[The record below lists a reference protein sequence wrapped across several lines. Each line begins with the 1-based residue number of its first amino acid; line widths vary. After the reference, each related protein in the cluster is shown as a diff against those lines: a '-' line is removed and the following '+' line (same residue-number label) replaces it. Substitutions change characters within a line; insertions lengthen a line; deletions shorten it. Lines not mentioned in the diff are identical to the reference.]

1 MLLARFRD
9 SYCGS
14 DPSEKSP
21 DRRTSKDSIPWFCP
35 EIGPLEREYV
45 LQVLDSNYLNEGDVT
60 ARFEQKLAEFLGV
73 RHCVAVTSGTAAL
86 TLALMALG
94 IGHGDEVIVPDF
106 TFIATANAVRLAG
119 ADVKLVDIEPGRFTL
134 DIEKVARAIG
144 RRTKAILAVDVNG
157 RGASYGDLE
166 GIAAQKGL
174 FLLCDSAEALGSR
187 YGDRC
192 LGTFGD
198 AGCFSF
204 SANKTL
210 TTGQGGLIATANTDV
225 YHRLLELK
233 DQGRRARGTGGD
245 DLHPVM
251 GYNFKFTNLQA
262 AVGLAQFDKL
272 RERLAHAN
280 QREHW
285 YIERLRNR
293 PGLVLPSL
301 NNRAGEVTQWTD
313 LLVADRAIVE
323 TAFRQDGIG
332 FRCFW
337 HPLHR
342 QGPYAADDADFRTSI
357 EISRRGLWLPS
368 SFSLTEEQAE
378 RTVEVLRRVPGHG

>member
-1 MLLARFRD
+1 MLLARSRD
-9 SYCGS
+9 SYCGNDRP
-14 DPSEKSP
+14 DPTPEGCATNDP
-21 DRRTSKDSIPWFCP
+21 IPWFCP
-35 EIGPLEREYV
+35 EIGPRERELV
-45 LQVLDSNYLNEGDVT
+45 SQVLESQYLNEGDVT
-60 ARFEQKLAEFLGV
+60 KRFEQILADFLGV

-119 ADVKLVDIEPGRFTL
+119 ADVKLVDIEPAQFTL
-134 DIEKVARAIG
+134 DAEKVLQAIS

-166 GIAAQKGL
+166 TIAAQKGL
-174 FLLCDSAEALGSR
+174 YLLCDAAEALGSR
-187 YGDRC
+187 YKDRY

-204 SANKTL
+204 SANKTI
-210 TTGQGGLIATANTDV
+210 TTGQGGLIATADTEV

-233 DQGRRARGTGGD
+233 DQGRRTRGTGGD

-262 AVGLAQFDKL
+262 AVGLAQFEKL
-272 RERLAHAN
+272 RERLDHAR
-280 QREHW
+280 QREEW
-285 YIERLRNR
+285 YLQRLGNHPR
-293 PGLVLPSL
+293 LVLPSR
-301 NNRAGEVTQWTD
+301 NNREGEVTQWTD
-313 LLVADRAIVE
+313 LLADDRNAVE
-323 TAFRQDGIG
+323 AALRKAGIG

-342 QGPYAADDADFRTSI
+342 QGPYAAEDEDFTQSI
-357 EISRRGLWLPS
+357 ETSRNGLWLPS
-368 SFSLTEEQAE
+368 SFSLTEEQGE
-378 RTVEVLRRVPGHG
+378 RTAEVLRRLPGHA

>member
-1 MLLARFRD
+1 MGRL
-9 SYCGS
+9 
-14 DPSEKSP
+14 EK
-21 DRRTSKDSIPWFCP
+21 
-35 EIGPLEREYV
+35 EYV
-45 LQVLDSNYLNEGDVT
+45 SQVIDSNYLNEGDVT
-60 ARFEQKLAEFLGV
+60 ARFEQKLADFLGV

-119 ADVKLVDIEPGRFTL
+119 ADVKLVDIEPARFTV
-134 DIEKVARAIG
+134 DVEKVLQAIS

-157 RGASYGDLE
+157 RGASYEDLE
-166 GIAAQKGL
+166 TIAAQKGL
-174 FLLCDSAEALGSR
+174 YLLCDAAEALGSR
-187 YGDRC
+187 YRDRY

-204 SANKTL
+204 SANKTI
-210 TTGQGGLIATANTDV
+210 TTGQGGLIATANTEV

-233 DQGRRARGTGGD
+233 DQGRRTRGTGGD

-262 AVGLAQFDKL
+262 AVGLAQFEKL
-272 RERLAHAN
+272 RERLDHARWREERYIQRLGN
-280 QREHW
+280 QPRW
-285 YIERLRNR
+285 
-293 PGLVLPSL
+293 GLPSR
-301 NNRAGEVTQWTD
+301 NNREGEVTQWTD
-313 LLVADRAIVE
+313 LLADDRKSIEA
-323 TAFRQDGIG
+323 AFRQAGIG

-342 QGPYAADDADFRTSI
+342 QGPYAADDADFATSI
-357 EISRRGLWLPS
+357 ETSQKGLWLPS
-368 SFSLTEEQAE
+368 SFSLTEEQVD
-378 RTVEVLRRVPGHG
+378 RTAEVLRRLPGHA

>member
-1 MLLARFRD
+1 M
-9 SYCGS
+9 GS
-14 DPSEKSP
+14 
-21 DRRTSKDSIPWFCP
+21 
-35 EIGPLEREYV
+35 LEREYV

-94 IGHGDEVIVPDF
+94 IGHGDEVIVPDI

-119 ADVKLVDIEPGRFTL
+119 ADVNLVDIEPERFTL
-134 DIEKVARAIG
+134 DVEKVARAIS
-144 RRTKAILAVDVNG
+144 RRTKAIIAVDVNG
-157 RGASYGDLE
+157 RGASYGELE
-166 GIAAQKGL
+166 TIAAQNGL
-174 FLLCDSAEALGSR
+174 LLLCDAAEALGSH

-210 TTGQGGLIATANTDV
+210 TTGQGGVIATGNTDV

-233 DQGRRARGTGGD
+233 DQGRRTRGTGGD

-262 AVGLAQFDKL
+262 AVGLAQFEKL
-272 RERLAHAN
+272 RERLAHAK
-280 QREHW
+280 QREDW
-285 YIERLRNR
+285 YIERLQNL

-301 NNRAGEVTQWTD
+301 NNRVGEVTQWTD
-313 LLVADRAIVE
+313 LLVADRKLVE
-323 TAFRQDGIG
+323 AAFRQAGIG

-342 QGPYAADDADFRTSI
+342 QVPYAADDADFSASI
-357 EISRRGLWLPS
+357 EISRKGLWLPS
-368 SFSLTEEQAE
+368 SFNLTEEQAE
-378 RTVEVLRRVPGHG
+378 RTAEVLRRLPGHA

>member
-1 MLLARFRD
+1 MLLARSKD
-9 SYCGS
+9 SYCGN

-21 DRRTSKDSIPWFCP
+21 DSHTSKDPIPWFCP
-35 EIGPLEREYV
+35 EMGLLEREYV

-119 ADVKLVDIEPGRFTL
+119 ADVKLVDIEPERLTL
-134 DIEKVARAIG
+134 DIEKVARAIS
-144 RRTKAILAVDVNG
+144 RRTKAIIAVDVNG

-166 GIAAQKGL
+166 GIAARKGL

-187 YGDRC
+187 YEDRY

-204 SANKTL
+204 SANKTI
-210 TTGQGGLIATANTDV
+210 TTGQGGVIATGNTDV

-233 DQGRRARGTGGD
+233 DQGRRTRGTGGD
-245 DLHPVM
+245 DLHPVP

-262 AVGLAQFDKL
+262 AVGLAQFEKL
-272 RERLAHAN
+272 RERLAHAK
-280 QREHW
+280 QREGW

-293 PGLVLPSL
+293 PGLALPSL

-323 TAFRQDGIG
+323 TAFRQAGVG

-342 QGPYAADDADFRTSI
+342 QGPYAADDAEFGTSI

-368 SFSLTEEQAE
+368 SFTLTEEQAE
-378 RTVEVLRRVPGHG
+378 RTAEVLRRVPAHA

>member
-1 MLLARFRD
+1 MGRL
-9 SYCGS
+9 
-14 DPSEKSP
+14 EK
-21 DRRTSKDSIPWFCP
+21 
-35 EIGPLEREYV
+35 EYV
-45 LQVLDSNYLNEGDVT
+45 SQVLDSNYLNEGDVT
-60 ARFEQKLAEFLGV
+60 ARFEQKLADFLGV

-119 ADVKLVDIEPGRFTL
+119 ADVKLVDIEPARFTV
-134 DIEKVARAIG
+134 DAEKVLQAIS

-157 RGASYGDLE
+157 RGASYEDLE
-166 GIAAQKGL
+166 AIAAQKGL
-174 FLLCDSAEALGSR
+174 YLLCDAAEALGSR
-187 YGDRC
+187 YRDRY

-204 SANKTL
+204 SANKTI
-210 TTGQGGLIATANTDV
+210 TTGQGGLIATANTEV

-233 DQGRRARGTGGD
+233 DQGRRTRGTGGD

-262 AVGLAQFDKL
+262 AVGLAQLEKL
-272 RERLAHAN
+272 RERLDHARWREERYIQRLGN
-280 QREHW
+280 QPRW
-285 YIERLRNR
+285 
-293 PGLVLPSL
+293 GLPSR
-301 NNRAGEVTQWTD
+301 NNQEGEVTQWTD
-313 LLVADRAIVE
+313 LLADDRKSVE
-323 TAFRQDGIG
+323 AAFRQAGIG

-342 QGPYAADDADFRTSI
+342 QGPYAADDADFATSI
-357 EISRRGLWLPS
+357 ETSQKGLWLPS
-368 SFSLTEEQAE
+368 SFSLTEEQVD
-378 RTVEVLRRVPGHG
+378 RTAEVLRRLPGHA